1 MKHLKKY
8 NEVLTSSDLESFD
21 VEEIS
26 LSLSEYWIPCDVVLP
41 ENGQKVI
48 VYGPSS
54 QMRIAQF
61 EKGISLAERNALPND
76 SERAKK
82 WSGADE
88 HNNNKKPYRWNIHPG
103 SYFGQDV
110 THWLPIP
117 AKPGS

>member
-8 NEVLTSSDLESFD
+8 NEVLTSSDLQSFD

-26 LSLSEYWIPCDVVLP
+26 LSLSEYWIPCDLTLP
-41 ENGQKVI
+41 EDGQKVI
-48 VYGPSS
+48 VYAKS
-54 QMRIAQF
+54 QMKIAEF
-61 EKGISLAERNALPND
+61 EKGISLAERDALPEG
-76 SERAKK
+76 SERAIT

-88 HNNNKKPYRWNIHPG
+88 SDNNKKPYRWNIHPG
-103 SYFGQDV
+103 SYFGQEV